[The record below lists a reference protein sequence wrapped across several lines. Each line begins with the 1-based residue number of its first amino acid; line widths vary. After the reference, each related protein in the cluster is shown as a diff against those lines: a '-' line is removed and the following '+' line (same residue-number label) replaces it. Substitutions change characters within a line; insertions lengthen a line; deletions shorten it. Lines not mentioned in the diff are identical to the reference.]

1 MEGMK
6 DEDFCIID
14 NCLVIRLPAEV
25 DHYGAGYICRQADRL
40 LCNDGV
46 SNVIFDFENTRFM
59 DSSGIGIL
67 MGRQKRIAHFGG
79 KVYAIHADRQMKRIL
94 RVSGIDKFVEVLES

>member
-1 MEGMK
+1 MGEIR

-14 NCLVIRLPAEV
+14 HCLVIRLPAEV
-25 DHYGAGYICRQADRL
+25 DHYGAGYICRQADKL
-40 LCNDGV
+40 ICNDEV

-67 MGRQKRIAHFGG
+67 MGRQKRISHFGG
-79 KVYAIHADRQMKRIL
+79 KVYAIHADRQMRRIFS
-94 RVSGIDKFVEVLES
+94 VSGIDKFVEVLES